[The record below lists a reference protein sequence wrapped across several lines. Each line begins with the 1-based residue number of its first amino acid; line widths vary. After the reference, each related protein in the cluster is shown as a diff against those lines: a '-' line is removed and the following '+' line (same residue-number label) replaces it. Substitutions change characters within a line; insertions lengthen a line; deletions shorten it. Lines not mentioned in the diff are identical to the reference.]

1 MGMEVRLSG
10 LEKSF
15 GKGVVAVRTLDLTI
29 PSGEFVTLVGPSGC
43 GKTTTL
49 RMMAGLEQP
58 TAGRI
63 LFGDQ
68 DVTDLQPADRNIAMV
83 FQNYALYPHMTVQKN
98 LGFGLKV
105 RRTPRPEIERR
116 VAETAKVLEIDPY
129 LARRPRELSGGQRQR
144 VALGRA
150 MVRNPSLFLMDE
162 PLSNLDARLRVTM
175 RTELKRLHLELKTT
189 TVYVTHDQLEAMTMS
204 DRVAVMNHGVLQQ
217 YAPPHELY
225 ERPANTFV
233 AGFIGSP
240 PMNFF
245 PASVEP
251 TPSGL
256 ALRAAG
262 GTVTL
267 SPEVAS
273 ALARG
278 PRRNTVTVGARPEH
292 LRLVPPGSSGAL
304 SAHVFVVEP
313 VGAETFVTLTLDG
326 TRLIARVD
334 GDRDIAVDTAMG
346 VGIDPRK
353 LHLFDPETGA
363 AIR

>member
-1 MGMEVRLSG
+1 LEVHVQG
-10 LEKSF
+10 LEKVF
-15 GKGVVAVRTLDLTI
+15 GKGVLAVRSLDLTI

-49 RMMAGLEQP
+49 RMLAGLEQP

-63 LFGDQ
+63 RFGER
-68 DVTDLQPADRNIAMV
+68 DVTDLAPADRNIAMV
-83 FQNYALYPHMTVQKN
+83 FQNYALYPHLTVAKN
-98 LGFGLKV
+98 LGYGLKV
-105 RRTPRPEIERR
+105 RGTPRPEIDRR
-116 VAETAKVLEIDPY
+116 VRETAKVLEIDQF
-129 LARRPRELSGGQRQR
+129 LARKPRELSGGQRQR

-150 MVRNPSLFLMDE
+150 MVRDPSLFLMDE

-225 ERPANTFV
+225 DRPVNTFV

-245 PASVEP
+245 QATVEQDPAGLQLRV
-251 TPSGL
+251 SGRPISL
-256 ALRAAG
+256 A
-262 GTVTL
+262 
-267 SPEVAS
+267 PEAS
-273 ALARG
+273 AALARG
-278 PRRNTVTVGARPEH
+278 PRRERVTVGIRPEH
-292 LRLVPPGSSGAL
+292 VRFVAPEASGSVPGR
-304 SAHVFVVEP
+304 VFTVEP
-313 VGAETFVTLTLDG
+313 VGAETFVTFQLDG
-326 TRLIARVD
+326 GKLVARVD
-334 GDRDIAVDTAMG
+334 PDREPNVDEAIG
-346 VGIDPRK
+346 VALDPRRV
-353 LHLFDPETGA
+353 HLFDVEDGQ

>member
-1 MGMEVRLSG
+1 VEVQLQG
-10 LEKSF
+10 LEKVF
-15 GKGVVAVRTLDLTI
+15 GKGVVAVRSLDLTI

-49 RMMAGLEQP
+49 RMLAGLEHP

-63 LFGDQ
+63 RFGDR
-68 DVTDLQPADRNIAMV
+68 DVTRLQPADRNIAMV
-83 FQNYALYPHMTVQKN
+83 FQNYALYPHMTVAKN
-98 LGFGLKV
+98 LGYGLKV
-105 RRTPRPEIERR
+105 RGTPRAEIDKR
-116 VAETAKVLEIDPY
+116 VRETAKVLEIDPF
-129 LARRPRELSGGQRQR
+129 LARKPRELSGGQRQR

-150 MVRNPSLFLMDE
+150 MVRDPSLFLMDE

-225 ERPANTFV
+225 ERPVNTFV

-245 PASVEP
+245 PAAAEP
-251 TPSGL
+251 SPAGPT
-256 ALRAAG
+256 LRAAG
-262 GTVTL
+262 GEVRL
-267 SPEVAS
+267 GPETAA

-278 PRRNTVTVGARPEH
+278 PARQSVTVGVRPEH
-292 LRLVPPGSSGAL
+292 IRFVAPGSAGSVPAR
-304 SAHVFVVEP
+304 VFTVEP
-313 VGAETFVTLTLDG
+313 VGAETFVTLQLDG
-326 TRLIARVD
+326 HRMVARVD
-334 GDRDIAVDTAMG
+334 GDTRVEVDSQIGLAF
-346 VGIDPRK
+346 DPRRV
-353 LHLFDPETGA
+353 HLFDVESGQ